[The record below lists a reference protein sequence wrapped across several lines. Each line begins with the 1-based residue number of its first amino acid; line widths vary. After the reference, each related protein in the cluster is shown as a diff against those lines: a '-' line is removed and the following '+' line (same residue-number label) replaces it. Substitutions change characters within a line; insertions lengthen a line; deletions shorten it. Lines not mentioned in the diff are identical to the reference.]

1 MQTSRLS
8 TIFYA
13 VGLVI
18 LVGWLFYIGR
28 DFILPIITAI
38 IMVQIFYA
46 ARAALGRLPGLQH
59 APTWILNLA
68 LTIFILTLVYA
79 VSLLLFIN
87 LQTLG
92 PSLPQYEANLENL
105 FNQWFAPPPEAAIP
119 METSEIMDDPEAALE
134 RGQNAALAAFRESV
148 TGFFSSIDFGALLQS
163 ILSSLGSIGSFVFI
177 TILYAVFLTTEIRGF
192 TDKVCTAFGSD
203 GRANATLAIV
213 SQININIGSYLATKS
228 LINIIL
234 GLVCL
239 IIMMAFGLEYAVL
252 WAIIIGLLNYIPYIG
267 SIVGVA
273 FPALFAIA
281 QFGNLSVPLIII
293 ALLTFAQ
300 TVIGNYVEPKMLG
313 KSLNLSAFAIMM
325 ALSFWTAIWG
335 IPGAILAVPFTTI
348 MMLILAERSSTRPIA
363 ALLSDDGRQYAPLSD
378 GKTLQA

>member
-1 MQTSRLS
+1 M
-8 TIFYA
+8 
-13 VGLVI
+13 
-18 LVGWLFYIGR
+18 
-28 DFILPIITAI
+28 
-38 IMVQIFYA
+38 
-46 ARAALGRLPGLQH
+46 
-59 APTWILNLA
+59 
-68 LTIFILTLVYA
+68 
-79 VSLLLFIN
+79 
-87 LQTLG
+87 
-92 PSLPQYEANLENL
+92 
-105 FNQWFAPPPEAAIP
+105 P
-119 METSEIMDDPEAALE
+119 METREIMDNPEAALE

-148 TGFFSSIDFGALLQS
+148 TGFFSSINFGALLQS
-163 ILSSLGSIGSFVFI
+163 ILSSLGSISSFVFI

-293 ALLTFAQ
+293 ALLTVAQ

-325 ALSFWTAIWG
+325 ALSFWTALWG

-348 MMLILAERSSTRPIA
+348 MMLILAERPSTRPIA

-378 GKTLQA
+378 TKTLQA

>member
-1 MQTSRLS
+1 MKTSRLS

-46 ARAALGRLPGLQH
+46 ARAALARLPRMAGC
-59 APTWILNLA
+59 PIWMLNLF
-68 LTIFILTLVYA
+68 LTVFILGLVYA
-79 VSLLLFIN
+79 IGLLLYIN

-92 PSLPQYEANLENL
+92 PSLPQYEANVVNL
-105 FNQWFAPPPEAAIP
+105 FNQWFAPPPDNPAPIGSAD
-119 METSEIMDDPEAALE
+119 IMDNPEAVLE
-134 RGQNAALAAFRESV
+134 RGQNAAMTAFRETV
-148 TGFFSSIDFGALLQS
+148 TSFSASIDFAAILQS

-177 TILYAVFLTTEIRGF
+177 TILYAVFLTSEIRGF
-192 TDKVCTAFGSD
+192 KDKVHTAFGSD
-203 GRANATLAIV
+203 ERANATLDIV
-213 SQININIGSYLATKS
+213 SQINIKIGRYLATKS
-228 LINIIL
+228 FINIIL
-234 GLVCL
+234 GMVCL
-239 IIMMAFGLEYAVL
+239 IIMLYFGLEYAVL

-273 FPALFAIA
+273 FPGLFAVA
-281 QFGNLSVPLIII
+281 QFGNLSTPLIII
-293 ALLTFAQ
+293 VLLTAAQ
-300 TVIGNYVEPKMLG
+300 TIIGNLLEPRMLS

-335 IPGAILAVPFTTI
+335 IAGAILAVPFTTI
-348 MMLILAERSSTRPIA
+348 MMLILAERGSTRPIA
-363 ALLSDDGRQYAPLSD
+363 ALLSADGREYAPLVES
-378 GKTLQA
+378 KIIHL